1 MELERMPIRSETEN
15 AVLDLLVSILPERLP
30 VRTQLL
36 PNYPN
41 PFNPETWIPFELS
54 QDSRVKLTI
63 YDVTGNVV
71 RVISVGYMQAGS
83 YVGQSKAIYWDGRTD
98 LGEPVASGTYFYTLT
113 THDYTSTQK
122 MIILK

>member
-1 MELERMPIRSETEN
+1 M
-15 AVLDLLVSILPERLP
+15 
-30 VRTQLL
+30 
-36 PNYPN
+36 
-41 PFNPETWIPFELS
+41 
-54 QDSRVKLTI
+54 KLTI